1 MYKSIEFKDADVDTT
16 KREITG
22 YAATWDEDQV
32 GDIITKGAF
41 SKTLSERAARV
52 KFMYNHKHLMG
63 KPIEMYEDS
72 VGLVTKS
79 VVVES
84 EQGDHVLKLAQM
96 GALDEMS
103 IQFTIPKGKSEF
115 KDGLRFISE
124 VKLFEFGPVDFPANS
139 AARILDVK
147 SLKQSLLDGQRYSLE
162 EIEELS
168 ESLAQMKALV
178 TGEAAT
184 GTSYDKQPQ
193 DLKALQDA
201 ILNFGAFARN

>member
-1 MYKSIEFKDADVDTT
+1 MYKSIEFKDADVDTS

-22 YAATWDEDQV
+22 YAATWDADQV

-41 SKTLSERAARV
+41 KKTLAERASRV

-72 VGLVTKS
+72 IGLVTKS
-79 VVVES
+79 AVVES
-84 EQGDHVLKLAQM
+84 EQGDHVLKLAKM

-103 IQFTIPKGKSEF
+103 IQFTVPQGKSEY
-115 KDGLRFISE
+115 KDGMRFISE

-147 SLKQSLLDGQRYSLE
+147 SLKQSLLDGQKYSLE

-168 ESLAQMKALV
+168 ESLAQMKALIA
-178 TGEAAT
+178 GEAASS
-184 GTSYDKQPQ
+184 TSHGKQPQ
-193 DLKALQDA
+193 DLKVLQDA
-201 ILNFGAFARN
+201 ILNFGL

>member
-1 MYKSIEFKDADVDTT
+1 MYKSIEFKNADVDSN

-41 SKTLSERAARV
+41 TKTLAERGNRV

-63 KPIEMYEDS
+63 KPVEMYEDS

-84 EQGDHVLKLAQM
+84 EKGDHVLKLAKM

-103 IQFTIPKGKSEF
+103 IQFVIPRGKSEQ
-115 KDGLRFISE
+115 KDGLRHISE
-124 VKLFEFGPVDFPANS
+124 VKLFEYGPVDFPANS

-147 SLKQSLLDGQRYSLE
+147 SLRDNLLDGQRYTLE
-162 EIEELS
+162 EIDELS
-168 ESLAQMKALV
+168 EQLTQMKALV
-178 TGEAAT
+178 TGEAAKS
-184 GTSYDKQPQ
+184 TSLSKQPQ

-201 ILNFGAFARN
+201 ILNFGL

>member
-1 MYKSIEFKDADVDTT
+1 MYKSIELKDADVDVS

-41 SKTLSERAARV
+41 KKTLAERKDRV

-63 KPIEMYEDS
+63 KPLEMYEDS
-72 VGLVTKS
+72 YGLVTKS

-103 IQFTIPKGKSEF
+103 IQFTIPQGKSEI

-139 AARILDVK
+139 AARILSVK
-147 SLKQSLLDGQRYSLE
+147 SLKDSLIDGQRYTLE

-168 ESLAQMKALV
+168 ESLAQMKALI
-178 TGEAAT
+178 TGEAADS
-184 GTSYDKQPQ
+184 TSHGKQPQ

-201 ILNFGAFARN
+201 ILNFGL